1 RPPGPTTVNQFSAGN
16 APIIGAQ
23 LAGISF
29 GDFENAVGIFKTPDG
44 VFFFDPKLLNITRNA
59 AGQFTGATLKPGL
72 LAAPAPGTFG
82 NFPRNSING
91 PKFTQ
96 VDFSLSKRTHIY
108 EKADVEF
115 KFNLINAFNHPN
127 FLFNTTANSTSM
139 NFDAAN
145 FGRISTLRGTDTSWG
160 RQINFIL
167 GINF

>member
-1 RPPGPTTVNQFSAGN
+1 
-16 APIIGAQ
+16 
-23 LAGISF
+23 
-29 GDFENAVGIFKTPDG
+29 
-44 VFFFDPKLLNITRNA
+44 VFFIDPKLLNITRNA

-91 PKFTQ
+91 PGFSQ
-96 VDFSLSKRTHIY
+96 VDLSLTKRTRVY

-115 KFNLINAFNHPN
+115 KFNLINAFNNAN
-127 FLFNTTANSTSM
+127 FLFNSL

-145 FGRISTLRGTDTSWG
+145 FGRISSTRSVETNFG

>member
-1 RPPGPTTVNQFSAGN
+1 VGT
-16 APIIGAQ
+16 
-23 LAGISF
+23 SF
-29 GDFENAVGIFKTPDG
+29 GDFKNATGIFKTPDG
-44 VFFFDPKLLNITRNA
+44 VFFFNPNLLNITKNA

-72 LAAPAPGTFG
+72 LAAPAPGTLG
-82 NFPRNSING
+82 NFPRNSINT

-96 VDFSLSKRTHIY
+96 VDLSLTKRTRIY

-115 KFNLINAFNHPN
+115 KFNFLNAFNHPN
-127 FLFNTTANSTSM
+127 FTFNTL

-145 FGRISTLRGTDTSWG
+145 FGRISATRSVETNWG